1 MVAYLKRM
9 PIGFSGSISRAFDFT
24 TEGVFLDS
32 NNLPAGFGVACK
44 FNSKD
49 KLVPLA
55 ASDTVDK
62 IVGFLVRPYPAN
74 THEELAYLVGKDKHF
89 TADLLK
95 RGYMTVKVAD
105 ASTVMRNAPVYIR
118 TANPT
123 ADSPLGAVV
132 TTATDSVKLTN
143 AYFTGAGDESG
154 NVEIAYNI

>member
-1 MVAYLKRM
+1 MTAYFKRM
-9 PIGFSGSISRAFDFT
+9 PVGFSGSISRAFDIT
-24 TEGVFLDS
+24 TEGVFLDA

-44 FNSKD
+44 FAGD
-49 KLVPLA
+49 KLVPLS

-62 IVGFLVRPYPAN
+62 IVGFLVRPYPTN
-74 THEELAYLVGKDKHF
+74 TYEELAYLVGKNKHF

-95 RGYMTVKVAD
+95 RGYMTVKVAN
-105 ASTVMRNAPVYIR
+105 ASTVTRNAPVYIR

-143 AYFTGAGDESG
+143 ACFTGAGDESG